1 MKLYYATVLA
11 NGNETGFYV
20 EGVDIE
26 QAFHN
31 AEVKAKMPSFL
42 SRRPMDIM
50 VQAVQLSATPS
61 PCLNPSLPSSQS
73 VNVPSLRR

>member
-50 VQAVQLSATPS
+50 VQAVQLIRNSVS
-61 PCLNPSLPSSQS
+61 LFESLPTQQP
-73 VNVPSLRR
+73 VG